1 MVLVLFIYFIYLFI
15 LKFYFVFKLYI
26 IVLVFPNIKMNQ
38 EDKRILT
45 MPWDSLIGM
54 NPEFGVNMYT
64 LLYIKEITNKD
75 LLYSIGNYIQ
85 YLVITYNGKESE
97 KNTHTHIKN

>member
-1 MVLVLFIYFIYLFI
+1 
-15 LKFYFVFKLYI
+15 
-26 IVLVFPNIKMNQ
+26 MNQ

-64 LLYIKEITNKD
+64 LLYINEISNKE

-85 YLVITYNGKESE
+85 YLVITYNGKES
-97 KNTHTHIKN
+97 KNNVDSAKSCPILVIP